1 MKRTLLSIAVAATSC
16 VAVAD
21 YDSLDYTGKPA
32 TKHTI
37 VANNALDKTLP
48 WHDTAAFE
56 RSERGLIAAFGDH
69 SAAELRNS
77 RGYLEVDD
85 VRRDRP
91 DTVNPS
97 LWRQGAMNYASGGL
111 YEVTDGVYQIRGAD
125 LSNMTIYRSDNGYII
140 HDPLI
145 TREAATAAWD
155 FAKKHLPPING
166 NHTITGVI
174 YSHTHPDHYGGVRG
188 LFEDGQLPEGVEIY
202 APKDFMEELLSE
214 GLLAGNAMGRRA
226 QYQYGNTLPD
236 SAYGV
241 VDNALGMGTTK
252 GEITLIPPTVIIEDR
267 EETVVIDG
275 LEMLFINMPGAEAPT
290 EMINYV
296 PAYNALN
303 TAELTYDGQHNIYT
317 FRGAQTRDSL
327 AWTKYLSEIKH
338 RFADNIDNI
347 HAAHSA
353 PVWNNPETEVNEIAD
368 YLTMQRDNYG
378 FIHNQT
384 LRLANQGV
392 KINDIGRAVEAI
404 VPESQ
409 QQNWASRGYHGSYS
423 HNARGVIN
431 LYLGYHDMNP
441 TNINPL
447 TNVDRSCL
455 YVQTAGADT
464 MYKQAQHHFNQGAYQ
479 EASTLLNDIVN
490 CEPTNIEA
498 RELLADS
505 WEQQGYQSE
514 TMAWRNSYLQG
525 ASELRTNHIPEALK
539 AVSPD
544 IMSQMTTAGFLDFMA
559 VSIDASKVPADMA
572 FNFNIVHPEVSE
584 VYYVEFSNANLAPL
598 KVETAVSEADLT
610 LSIARNDLIA
620 VITGQASLEQLIDS
634 QKAKVD
640 GDTSILS
647 QLKSV
652 SVEFKQD
659 FEIVPI
665 MN

>member
-1 MKRTLLSIAVAATSC
+1 MKRTLLSVTIALTSYAAT
-16 VAVAD
+16 AD
-21 YDSLDYTGKPA
+21 YDSLDYIGKPA

-37 VANNALDKTLP
+37 EANSALDKTLP
-48 WHDTAAFE
+48 WHDSSAFE
-56 RSERGLIAAFGDH
+56 RSERGLIAAFGEHD
-69 SAAELRNS
+69 AAELRNS

-85 VRRDRP
+85 IRRDRP
-91 DTVNPS
+91 NTVNPS
-97 LWRQGAMNYASGGL
+97 IWRQGAMNYASGGL
-111 YEVTDGVYQIRGAD
+111 YEVTDGIYQIRGAD

-145 TREAATAAWD
+145 TREAASAAWD
-155 FAKKHLPPING
+155 FAKKHLPAING
-166 NHTITGVI
+166 EHKITGVI
-174 YSHTHPDHYGGVRG
+174 YSHTHQDHFGGVRG
-188 LFEDGQLPEGVEIY
+188 LFEDGQLPEDVEIF

-241 VDNALGMGTTK
+241 VDNALGMGTSK

-267 EETVVIDG
+267 EETVTIDG
-275 LEMLFINMPGAEAPT
+275 LEMLFINMPNAEAPT
-290 EMINYV
+290 EMINFV
-296 PAYNALN
+296 PAYNSLN

-317 FRGAQTRDSL
+317 FRGAKTRDSL
-327 AWTKYLSEIKH
+327 AWTKYLSEIKL
-338 RFADNIDNI
+338 RFADKLDNI

-353 PVWNNPETEVNEIAD
+353 PVWNKPDTDENEIAE

-392 KINDIGRAVEAI
+392 KINDIGRAIEQI
-404 VPESQ
+404 VPDSQ
-409 QQNWASRGYHGSYS
+409 QQTWASRGYHGSYS

-455 YVQTAGADT
+455 YVQTAGTDT
-464 MYKQAQHHFNQGAYQ
+464 MYKQAQNHFEQGAYQ

-490 CEPTNIEA
+490 CDPSDVKA
-498 RELLADS
+498 RDLLANS

-525 ASELRTNHIPEALK
+525 ASELRTNHIPEAIK
-539 AVSPD
+539 MVSPD

-559 VSIDASKVPADMA
+559 ISVDASKVPADMA
-572 FNFNIVHPEVSE
+572 FNFNIIHPEINE

-598 KVETAVSEADLT
+598 QVEKAISDVDLT
-610 LSIARNDLIA
+610 LSIERDDFIA
-620 VITGQASLEQLIDS
+620 IVTGQASLEQLIKEK
-634 QKAKVD
+634 KAKVN
-640 GDTSILS
+640 GDASVLNK
-647 QLKSV
+647 LKSV
-652 SVEFKQD
+652 SVHFSQN

-665 MN
+665 MK

>member
-1 MKRTLLSIAVAATSC
+1 MKRTLLSVTIALTSYAAT
-16 VAVAD
+16 AD
-21 YDSLDYTGKPA
+21 YDSLDYIGKPA

-37 VANNALDKTLP
+37 EANSALDKTLP
-48 WHDTAAFE
+48 WHDSSAFE
-56 RSERGLIAAFGDH
+56 RSERGLIAAFGEHD
-69 SAAELRNS
+69 AAELRNS

-85 VRRDRP
+85 IRRDRP

-97 LWRQGAMNYASGGL
+97 IWRQGVMNYASGGL
-111 YEVTDGVYQIRGAD
+111 YEVTDGIYQIRGAD

-140 HDPLI
+140 HDPLL
-145 TREAATAAWD
+145 TREAASAAWD
-155 FAKKHLPPING
+155 FAKKHLPEING
-166 NHTITGVI
+166 EHKITGII
-174 YSHTHPDHYGGVRG
+174 YSHTHQDHFGGVRG
-188 LFEDGQLPEGVEIY
+188 LFDDGQLPEGVEIF

-226 QYQYGNTLPD
+226 QYQYGNTLTD

-241 VDNALGMGTTK
+241 VDNALGMGTSK

-267 EETVVIDG
+267 EETVTIDG
-275 LEMLFINMPGAEAPT
+275 LEMLFINMPNAEAPT
-290 EMINYV
+290 EMINFV

-338 RFADNIDNI
+338 RFADRVDNI

-353 PVWNNPETEVNEIAD
+353 PVWNNPDTDKNEIAE

-392 KINDIGRAVEAI
+392 KINDIGRAIEQI
-404 VPESQ
+404 VPDSQ
-409 QQNWASRGYHGSYS
+409 QQTWASRGYHGSYS

-455 YVQTAGADT
+455 YVQTAGTNT
-464 MYKQAQHHFNQGAYQ
+464 MYKQAQNHFEQGAYQ

-490 CEPTNIEA
+490 CDPSHAKA
-498 RELLADS
+498 RDLLADS

-539 AVSPD
+539 MVSPD

-559 VSIDASKVPADMA
+559 ISVDASKVPADMA
-572 FNFNIVHPEVSE
+572 FNFNIIHPEINE

-598 KVETAVSEADLT
+598 QVEKAISDVDLT
-610 LSIARNDLIA
+610 LSIERDDFIA
-620 VITGQASLEQLIDS
+620 IVTGQTSLEQLIKEK
-634 QKAKVD
+634 KAKVN
-640 GDTSILS
+640 GDASVLNK
-647 QLKSV
+647 LKSV
-652 SVEFKQD
+652 SVHFSQN

-665 MN
+665 MK